1 MATKFMADR
10 MAHSDLPAFCI
21 DWSYS
26 RFDQVLGAWTPYSDL
41 LRESL
46 RPTFKVWGG
55 EYREADAD
63 SAYEVI
69 PTWGPHD
76 DVPAGLSKIAGD
88 IPLVIPPNA
97 MDEHID
103 RNVGLLGAPFH
114 AIYTAQMAQ
123 AQKPRMIGFDYIFD
137 QLGCGPED
145 MMHVSSSFRYDL
157 HFGDIPEVSLP
168 SFRWSRPRTFKQFL
182 SRCGDSTHW
191 RTPSLTWPVT
201 PILRPRLVGD
211 NQKITVAARAMAEK
225 KVRQRPSGLRRTA
238 GA

>member
-1 MATKFMADR
+1 M
-10 MAHSDLPAFCI
+10 
-21 DWSYS
+21 
-26 RFDQVLGAWTPYSDL
+26 GAWTPYSEL

-46 RPTFKVWGG
+46 RPTCKVWGG

-88 IPLVIPPNA
+88 IPLVILSNA

-137 QLGCGPED
+137 QLGRTRRHDACVVKLPL
-145 MMHVSSSFRYDL
+145 R
-157 HFGDIPEVSLP
+157 P
-168 SFRWSRPRTFKQFL
+168 SFRRHSWSFAAEF
-182 SRCGDSTHW
+182 
-191 RTPSLTWPVT
+191 SL
-201 PILRPRLVGD
+201 
-211 NQKITVAARAMAEK
+211 VAATNFQTIFIAMWRFHTLAHSQLYLACNSYLK
-225 KVRQRPSGLRRTA
+225 AKACRR
-238 GA
+238 